1 MEKLWPH
8 SVTSNHLYSFVWA
21 TSCILFLLYFKTS
34 FSDMAETELRVTQAL
49 EKPFTIAIFSYT
61 DSWCLVPF
69 GSNISWDPQHKSVFV
84 LTLVATVL
92 FTDRERGSKSGIHS
106 KKILIRSWPPTN
118 IIPVTATLDRVNTA
132 LAMCLCQ
139 LRMKPATKKSSAL
152 IVSAEALA
160 AAARNKKKQT
170 GFQTVQD
177 GKKISIHE
185 VHMYMIG

>member
-1 MEKLWPH
+1 M
-8 SVTSNHLYSFVWA
+8 
-21 TSCILFLLYFKTS
+21 
-34 FSDMAETELRVTQAL
+34 
-49 EKPFTIAIFSYT
+49 
-61 DSWCLVPF
+61 
-69 GSNISWDPQHKSVFV
+69 G
-84 LTLVATVL
+84 
-92 FTDRERGSKSGIHS
+92 GGKSGIHS

-139 LRMKPATKKSSAL
+139 LRTKPATKNSSAL